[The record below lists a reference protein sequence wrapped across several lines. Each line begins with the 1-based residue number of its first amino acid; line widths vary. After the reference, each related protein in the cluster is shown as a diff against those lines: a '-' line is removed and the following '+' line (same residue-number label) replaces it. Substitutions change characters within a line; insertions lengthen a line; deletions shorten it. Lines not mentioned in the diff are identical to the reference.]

1 MLLWA
6 LLVGLSFPA
15 VGLLGEGLPPLL
27 LTSIR
32 FLIAA
37 LALAPLVWRQP
48 DRWPGQRALFL
59 YAAMGLSLAAFFGAM
74 FWAAHRI
81 SALSMATLFVTV
93 PLLAYC
99 LGRLIDVERAAAGLL
114 GILAL
119 GACGALGLAL
129 AENGGDFSELRPGW
143 GEALFFSG
151 CLASALYP
159 VLTKW
164 GLKRR
169 LLAEQAVLRT
179 FWSLAAGA
187 LLIGAAGLVWESPR
201 ALLGMRPSDLGLV
214 IYLGLFSSAMTF
226 WLQQR
231 ATAALT
237 PAAVTAYSYL
247 VPFVSMLVL
256 FVSHPERIGWHWL
269 PGSAAVLL
277 AIALLLRR
285 GVRNDR

>member
-32 FLIAA
+32 FLVAG

-48 DRWPGQRALFL
+48 DRWPGRRAFFL

-93 PLLAYC
+93 PPLAYC
-99 LGRLIDVERAAAGLL
+99 LGRLIHVERAAAGLL

-269 PGSAAVLL
+269 PGSLL
-277 AIALLLRR
+277 VIIAIGLLLRR
-285 GVRNDR
+285 GLRADR

>member
-37 LALAPLVWRQP
+37 SALAPLVWRQP
-48 DRWPGQRALFL
+48 DPCPGQRALFL
-59 YAAMGLSLAAFFGAM
+59 YAAMGLSLAGFFGAM
-74 FWAAHRI
+74 FWAAHRV

-99 LGRLIDVERAAAGLL
+99 MGRLINVERPAAGLL

-143 GEALFFSG
+143 GEALFFAG
-151 CLASALYP
+151 CL
-159 VLTKW
+159 
-164 GLKRR
+164 
-169 LLAEQAVLRT
+169 
-179 FWSLAAGA
+179 
-187 LLIGAAGLVWESPR
+187 
-201 ALLGMRPSDLGLV
+201 
-214 IYLGLFSSAMTF
+214 
-226 WLQQR
+226 
-231 ATAALT
+231 
-237 PAAVTAYSYL
+237 
-247 VPFVSMLVL
+247 
-256 FVSHPERIGWHWL
+256 
-269 PGSAAVLL
+269 
-277 AIALLLRR
+277 
-285 GVRNDR
+285 DRKSVV